1 MKRHFVFASCAA
13 ALLIVTGCATP
24 PPSPYGSFL
33 AGSAPVPA
41 EGIASDAVQRLAA
54 TWLPA
59 KTRLA
64 LQHAMADEFGVA
76 LVASLRA
83 QGYAVLEFTPQEKTG
98 ADAASGDASEP
109 QVAAEL
115 VTVPVSYVLDR
126 AGEFYR
132 LKLLAGGQTLSR
144 AYVVNQSQFA
154 PAGAW
159 SALKE

>member
-1 MKRHFVFASCAA
+1 MKRQLVFASCAA
-13 ALLIVTGCATP
+13 ALLIVTGCATAP
-24 PPSPYGSFL
+24 QSPYGSFISE
-33 AGSAPVPA
+33 AAPA
-41 EGIASDAVQRLAA
+41 STEGIASDAAQRLAA

-59 KTRLA
+59 KTRIV
-64 LQHAMADEFGVA
+64 LQHAMADEFGTA
-76 LVASLRA
+76 FVASLRT
-83 QGYAVLEFTPQEKTG
+83 QGYSVREFTPPEKAEGVATG
-98 ADAASGDASEP
+98 NADVSSDV
-109 QVAAEL
+109 VA
-115 VTVPVSYVLDR
+115 VPVSYVLDQ